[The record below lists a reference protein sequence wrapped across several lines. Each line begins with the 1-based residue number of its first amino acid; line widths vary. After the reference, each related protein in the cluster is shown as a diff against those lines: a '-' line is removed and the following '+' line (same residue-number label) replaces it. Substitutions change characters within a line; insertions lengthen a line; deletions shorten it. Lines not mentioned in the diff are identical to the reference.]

1 MDFSPLLETCSST
14 EDFKFQRIEQVA
26 AFLREADLYPDY
38 TRIVSAGTE
47 PEVVIDGRDVL
58 MFCSNNYLSL
68 SNSREVKD
76 AASEALLAHGMGPGG
91 SRCLCGNVAVLD
103 DLDKTCAELVSMPA
117 AITFPTGYMANLAV
131 FRGLLDPFLG
141 IFPYRKGS
149 AAVFCDE
156 YNHATIMDGIALS
169 HAKRVLF
176 AHNDLRQLE
185 AKLVKFAE
193 FTPKLIVTEGVFSL
207 DGEVSPLA
215 ELVELA
221 RKHDAILMV
230 DDAHGIGM
238 MGHRG
243 GGTLDHL
250 GLQGKADIVMGSFD
264 KALGGMGGFIG
275 SSESVVDYLRVSA
288 RPYMFS
294 SAVPEVMA
302 AGMIRSIQLCMNDSG
317 RRTRLR
323 ENAAYL
329 RSGLQALGF
338 TILGDGSVPVVP
350 IHIGDEDAA
359 IAFARRTL
367 ELGLYAPPFRWPTVP
382 MKTARI
388 RVSPMADH
396 TREHLDR
403 AIGIF
408 EQVGRELDML
418 GHGA

>member
-1 MDFSPLLETCSST
+1 MDFSPLLETCSGT
-14 EDFKFQRIEQVA
+14 EEFKLQRIEEVA
-26 AFLREADLYPDY
+26 AFLHEADLYPDY
-38 TRIVSAGTE
+38 TRISSAGTE

-68 SNSREVKD
+68 SNSRGVKD
-76 AASEALLAHGMGPGG
+76 AAAKALEAHGMGPGG
-91 SRCLCGNVAVLD
+91 SRCLCGNVAILD
-103 DLDKTCAELVSMPA
+103 ELDKTCAELVSMPA
-117 AITFPTGYMANLAV
+117 AISFPTGYMANLAV
-131 FRGLLDPFLG
+131 FRGVLDPFLG
-141 IFPYRKGS
+141 IFPYRKGA

-185 AKLVKFAE
+185 EKLVKFAE

-207 DGEVSPLA
+207 DGEISPLA

-221 RKHDAILMV
+221 HAHGAVLMV
-230 DDAHGIGM
+230 DDAHGLGM

-243 GGTLDHL
+243 GGALDHL

-264 KALGGMGGFIG
+264 KALGGMGGFIA
-275 SSESVVDYLRVSA
+275 SSEAVVDYLRVSA

-302 AGMIRSIQLCMNDSG
+302 AGMIESMRLCMSDG
-317 RRTRLR
+317 DPRTRLH

-338 TILGDGSVPVVP
+338 TVLGDGSVPVVP

-396 TREHLDR
+396 TREQLQR

-408 EQVGRELDML
+408 AQVGREL
-418 GHGA
+418 GVCG

>member
-1 MDFSPLLETCSST
+1 MDFSPLLDACSGT
-14 EDFKFQRIEQVA
+14 EQFKFQRIEQVA
-26 AFLREADLYPDY
+26 TFLHDADLYPDY
-38 TRIVSAGTE
+38 TRISSAGTE
-47 PEVVIDGRDVL
+47 PEVVIGGRDVL

-76 AASEALLAHGMGPGG
+76 AATAAMEAHGMGPGG
-91 SRCLCGNVAVLD
+91 SRCLCGNVDVLN
-103 DLDKTCAELVSMPA
+103 DLDRACAELVNMPA
-117 AITFPTGYMANLAV
+117 AITFPTGYMANLSV

-141 IFPYRKGS
+141 IFPYRKGA
-149 AAVFCDE
+149 AAVFADE

-185 AKLVKFAE
+185 EKLVKFAE

-221 RKHDAILMV
+221 HAHGAILMV
-230 DDAHGIGM
+230 DDAHGLGM

-243 GGTLDHL
+243 GGALDHL

-264 KALGGMGGFIG
+264 KALGGMGGFIA
-275 SSESVVDYLRVSA
+275 SSDAVVDYLRVSA

-302 AGMIRSIQLCMNDSG
+302 AGMIESMRICMSDSD
-317 RRTRLR
+317 RRTRLQ
-323 ENAAYL
+323 ENASYL
-329 RSGLQALGF
+329 RRGLEALGF
-338 TILGDGSVPVVP
+338 KVLGDGSVPVVP

-396 TREHLDR
+396 TREQLER
-403 AIGIF
+403 AIRIF
-408 EQVGRELDML
+408 GQVGGEF
-418 GHGA
+418 GVCG